1 MRLTLRLTRGLL
13 ASSVLVTGLVSCTG
27 SDGAEPR
34 PAPTTTP
41 TVPAALE
48 VDEPRPVRD
57 PRQALA
63 FVPESAETVT
73 ITDFDMVRA
82 RFGVPDLT
90 SDDLMTDRT
99 AFWERYD
106 RESVALT
113 DGLLRER
120 HSTYWLDHGFTQDD
134 VDWEARWTGPD
145 GPGYVVAFRPDL
157 EMERVRGALEEKELR
172 GAELL
177 APQRLLVKGAA
188 DEGEVVWA
196 TDADLVGLTDTEA
209 ESTYLHKGCVPLQAA
224 LGPGATYEDQAA
236 VLARHDV
243 EDLLPLEAFSIGFDD
258 QTATARIGAGR
269 LDALERQA
277 LLDGWPVTGSI
288 GLDDAFDGMPVA
300 DPGTGRIGLRVANPR
315 AAALVTMTEMLP
327 FAVCDEVVPFEEPT
341 GL

>member
-1 MRLTLRLTRGLL
+1 MRLSLRPAGALL

-27 SDGAEPR
+27 SDGAAPR
-34 PAPTTTP
+34 PAPTSTP
-41 TVPAALE
+41 TVPAGLQ
-48 VDEPRPVRD
+48 VDEPQPVRD

-73 ITDFDMVRA
+73 ITNFDGIRA

-99 AFWERYD
+99 AFWERFD

-113 DGLLRER
+113 HGLLRER

-145 GPGYVVAFRPDL
+145 GAGYVVAFRPGLPMD
-157 EMERVRGALEEKELR
+157 RVRGALDEEELA

-196 TDADLVGLTDTEA
+196 TDADLVGLTDAEA
-209 ESTYLHKGCVPLQAA
+209 ESTYLHKGCIPLQTA
-224 LGPGATYEDQAA
+224 LGPDATYEDQEA
-236 VLARHDV
+236 VLERHDV
-243 EDLLPLEAFSIGFDD
+243 EDLLELEAFSVGFDD
-258 QTATARIGAGR
+258 QTATARIGVDR

-277 LLDGWPVTGSI
+277 LIDDWPVTGSI
-288 GLDDAFDGMPVA
+288 GLDDAFEGMPVA

-315 AAALVTMTEMLP
+315 AAAVVTMTEMLP
-327 FAVCDEVVPFEEPT
+327 FAVCGDVVPFEEPT